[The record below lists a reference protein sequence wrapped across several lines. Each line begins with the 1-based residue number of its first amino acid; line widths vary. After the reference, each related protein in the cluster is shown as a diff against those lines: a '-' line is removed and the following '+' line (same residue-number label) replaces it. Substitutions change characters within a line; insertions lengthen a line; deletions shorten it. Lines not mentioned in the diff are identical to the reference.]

1 MRELKSFV
9 YWMIHLFGCPEED
22 LELHYGNSLY
32 VCKKCGR
39 TTFRWVK

>member
-9 YWMIHLFGCPEED
+9 YWIIHLFGCPEED
-22 LELHYGNSLY
+22 LKRDNNLY

-39 TTFRWVK
+39 TVSRWVK